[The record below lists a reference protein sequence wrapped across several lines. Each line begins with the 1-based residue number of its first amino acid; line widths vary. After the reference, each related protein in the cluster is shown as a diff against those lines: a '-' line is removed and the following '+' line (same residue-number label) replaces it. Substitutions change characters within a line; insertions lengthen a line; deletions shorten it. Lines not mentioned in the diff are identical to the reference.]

1 VYRLWFL
8 RILLGIE
15 LMEHPDT
22 NQSEHLVALCLLTVS
37 QY

>member
-15 LMEHPDT
+15 LMEHPDDK
-22 NQSEHLVALCLLTVS
+22 SV
-37 QY
+37 